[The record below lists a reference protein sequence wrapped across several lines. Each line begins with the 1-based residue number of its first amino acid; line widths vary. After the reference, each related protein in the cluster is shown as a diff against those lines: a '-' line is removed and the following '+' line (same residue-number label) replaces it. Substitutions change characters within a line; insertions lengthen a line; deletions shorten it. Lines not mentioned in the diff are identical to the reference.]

1 VLNVVNGNEQREKLS
16 VDCELDYEEKTLACP
31 TNAEDASR
39 SIRYYLQAG
48 AVEKIGDADFK
59 PVLRP
64 NRSLIAAEVS
74 SQESLLF
81 SPSGPLTRIE
91 LDLIDM
97 QGDSL
102 LMDRFLP
109 DKPLAVDDFWKPSEK
124 LMAQF
129 LGLDEVG
136 HSEVQS
142 VLKEVTDKVARFEMA
157 GRVSGAVDG
166 VATAIEI
173 KARYRFD
180 LKRERIDWLGM
191 VVKEKRQ
198 TSPVADGLDVVAQL
212 QMTIVPADKT
222 QHLSEEAINALP
234 VKSTPELLQ
243 LSHSSK
249 QGGWEITHDRS
260 WHFYRDLEDAAVLRR
275 IERGELIAQCNL
287 SSLPQK
293 KPDKLVTLE
302 NFQADVKQALIKEFK
317 EFVEA
322 GQTVDESNRRVLRVV
337 VRGVAEDLPILWT
350 YYHLADQQGRQMALV
365 FVVEEKYAERFG
377 KADQELIRSLR
388 FIESS
393 T

>member
-1 VLNVVNGNEQREKLS
+1 MKHIITLTIFSLVYFSLVSAGLGQAVADKQKYAFKNSRQPGQIDRVKLKLKAGGEVLNVVNGNEQREKLS

-173 KARYRFD
+173 KA
-180 LKRERIDWLGM
+180 
-191 VVKEKRQ
+191 
-198 TSPVADGLDVVAQL
+198 
-212 QMTIVPADKT
+212 
-222 QHLSEEAINALP
+222 
-234 VKSTPELLQ
+234 
-243 LSHSSK
+243 
-249 QGGWEITHDRS
+249 
-260 WHFYRDLEDAAVLRR
+260 
-275 IERGELIAQCNL
+275 
-287 SSLPQK
+287 
-293 KPDKLVTLE
+293 
-302 NFQADVKQALIKEFK
+302 
-317 EFVEA
+317 
-322 GQTVDESNRRVLRVV
+322 
-337 VRGVAEDLPILWT
+337 
-350 YYHLADQQGRQMALV
+350 
-365 FVVEEKYAERFG
+365 
-377 KADQELIRSLR
+377 
-388 FIESS
+388 
-393 T
+393 